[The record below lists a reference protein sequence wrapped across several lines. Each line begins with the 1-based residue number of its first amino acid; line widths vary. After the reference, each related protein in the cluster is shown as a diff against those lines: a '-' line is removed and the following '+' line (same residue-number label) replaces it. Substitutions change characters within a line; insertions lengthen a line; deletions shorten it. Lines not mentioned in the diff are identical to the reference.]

1 MNRIDKFLSKLSS
14 KDRMIALEYLDAIK
28 NRDFENINLKKLKGF
43 DNLYR
48 IRKSKI
54 RIIFYMNEKEIRLIK
69 LDNRNDNTYKD
80 LQ

>member
-1 MNRIDKFLSKLSS
+1 
-14 KDRMIALEYLDAIK
+14 MIALEYLDAIK